1 VAKSKRTN
9 YLIDKPFQI
18 GFIVKY
24 LLTILLTVVA
34 IFLFAAGWLYYKSL
48 FGDNIFNQIVTIK
61 KRSNTTIE
69 GHKKFAY
76 DAESM
81 IIYKKG
87 REYFVYDP
95 KGRAEEGLKKDD
107 LVVVDDEKSLKE
119 FYGPEEIRTNLFR
132 VIVPP
137 LLVVC
142 SIIMIIIC
150 IYSLFFSHRMAGP
163 IYRLRIS
170 LDRMIAGD
178 FDFKIRARKG
188 DFFLNIVEKLELLR
202 LKIKNNEFS
211 GSHVERDKIL
221 ALKNLVEN
229 NGSKS
234 DILKK
239 IGEL

>member
-1 VAKSKRTN
+1 MTKSKRTN

-34 IFLFAAGWLYYKSL
+34 IFLFATGWLYYKSL

-69 GHKKFAY
+69 GYKKFSY
-76 DAESM
+76 NAES
-81 IIYKKG
+81 IIVYKKG
-87 REYFVYDP
+87 QEYFVYDP
-95 KGRAEEGLKKDD
+95 KGKAEEGLKRDD
-107 LVVVDDEKSLKE
+107 LIMVDDEKSLEE
-119 FYGPEEIRTNLFR
+119 FYGPEEIRTNLFK

-137 LLVVC
+137 LLIVC

-150 IYSLFFSHRMAGP
+150 VYSLFFSHRMAGP
-163 IYRLRIS
+163 IYRIRVS
-170 LDRMIAGD
+170 LDRMVAGD

-202 LKIKNNEFS
+202 LKIKNNEF
-211 GSHVERDKIL
+211 GDAQTARDKIV